1 MLDQVHAGTHTTLV
15 LKLDVSTYGTLYY
28 RDAYNPWWGN
38 LSTNPYFMRWD
49 GDILNGSQWTDDLP
63 NGTNIDPKRVWDV
76 WDVTACTGSSS
87 FGVAVITSQPMGL
100 AILFTAS

>member
-1 MLDQVHAGTHTTLV
+1 MG
-15 LKLDVSTYGTLYY
+15 G
-28 RDAYNPWWGN
+28 
-38 LSTNPYFMRWD
+38 
-49 GDILNGSQWTDDLP
+49 ILNGSQWTDDLP
-63 NGTNIDPKRVWDV
+63 NGTNIDPNRVWDV